1 MVIAKKTLA
10 EWKKL
15 RSHGD
20 GKRIAEKNPT
30 INDMDVSRAF
40 KLGRCSDE
48 VFAAMVK
55 YYRGKS
61 EKMDKLLQTEKLK

>member
-1 MVIAKKTLA
+1 MVISKKILA

-20 GKRIAEKNPT
+20 GKRIAEKNPN

-48 VFAAMVK
+48 VFTAIAK
-55 YYRGKS
+55 YYNTKAS
-61 EKMDKLLQTEKLK
+61 KMAGVLK